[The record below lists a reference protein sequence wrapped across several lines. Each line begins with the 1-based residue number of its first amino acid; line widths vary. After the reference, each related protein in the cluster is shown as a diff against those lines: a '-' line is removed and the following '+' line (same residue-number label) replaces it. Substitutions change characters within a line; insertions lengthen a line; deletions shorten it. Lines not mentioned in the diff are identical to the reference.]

1 MKKRGEYY
9 ITQFFYLNL
18 QTLIFISK
26 MKQLKFLM
34 AALTLLM
41 GISLT
46 SCLGESD
53 PTVSGVTFGKI
64 VESFPKIIIET
75 PSGINFN
82 VLNTAA
88 DLNMYSGDYVYFQYS
103 YDSDTQKID
112 QNTKNIDATI
122 TILEK
127 MTYSSSIVATDNGET
142 YESATVL
149 QIGDG
154 ANMNNSAQFMFYDK
168 TKLILPLIFLL
179 KEASTESLNKHNF
192 SLVYNGSEV
201 KSGDSEIVFYL
212 RHNSTETEA
221 KKGVL
226 SYKIFDISRALE
238 QFTATA
244 GRNPTSYVIYA
255 NETKDN
261 TSDALEDKKDEL
273 TKYTVADP
281 F

>member
-1 MKKRGEYY
+1 
-9 ITQFFYLNL
+9 
-18 QTLIFISK
+18 

-75 PSGINFN
+75 PSGVNFN
-82 VLNTAA
+82 ALNTAA

-112 QNTKNIDATI
+112 QNTKSIDATI